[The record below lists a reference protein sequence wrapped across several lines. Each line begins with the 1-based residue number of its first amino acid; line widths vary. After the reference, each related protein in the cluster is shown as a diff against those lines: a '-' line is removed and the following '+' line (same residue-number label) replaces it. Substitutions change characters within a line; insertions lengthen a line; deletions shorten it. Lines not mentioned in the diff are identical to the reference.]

1 MKLGHDELIFCA
13 TIESY
18 AKQAMIN
25 GARILL
31 AENNLI
37 NQEVAVEFLEKA
49 GAVVRNALNG
59 AEAIDMLRSDHFDCV
74 LMDIHMPVMDGFEAT
89 RLIRADAALAEI
101 PVIAMTASA
110 STEDRERFII
120 AAGFN
125 DFINKPFRP
134 EMFYHTLARW
144 LGTQPQQLPSS
155 AVTPASSID
164 TVWAGD
170 PYIIDLSVLSQLIGS
185 NKVAL
190 REFSLKF
197 LAAAWQDLTKIEAAM
212 ERNDLAALAILGH
225 HNSTPAIMVGAM
237 GLAKLCQG
245 LEQCRDRAN
254 RQQAQ
259 DIVSQMR
266 PLLHRINEQIDKNF
280 A

>member
-18 AKQAMIN
+18 ARQAMIN

-49 GAVVRNALNG
+49 GAVVCVALNG
-59 AEAIDMLRSDHFDCV
+59 AEAIDLLRSDHFNCV

-89 RLIRADAALAEI
+89 RLIRADPALAEI
-101 PVIAMTASA
+101 SVIAMTASS
-110 STEDRERFII
+110 STEDCERFI

-125 DFINKPFRP
+125 DFISKPFRP
-134 EMFYHTLARW
+134 EMFYDTLARW
-144 LGTQPQQLPSS
+144 LGARPQQLPYSV
-155 AVTPASSID
+155 VTPASSID
-164 TVWAGD
+164 PAWAGD
-170 PYIIDLSVLSQLIGS
+170 PNIIDLSVLSQLIGN
-185 NKVAL
+185 NKVEL
-190 REFSLKF
+190 RELSLKF
-197 LAAAWQDLTKIEAAM
+197 LASAWQDLSKIEAAM
-212 ERNDLAALAILGH
+212 ERNDLAALSALGH

-237 GLAKLCQG
+237 GFANLCQG
-245 LEQCRDRAN
+245 LEQCRDRTN
-254 RQQAQ
+254 LQQAQ
-259 DIVSQMR
+259 GIVSQMR
-266 PLLHRINEQIDKNF
+266 PLLHRIKEQIDKHF